1 MPSEMP
7 YMKYKLLA
15 VIILLGVLIPPLSH
29 AQTFPGPYPLFQLSQ
44 NQHQSLEMAVEKIKR
59 QTGGRIL
66 SAKTIGKANRRVH
79 VIKVLLPSGKVRIY
93 KVASR

>member
-1 MPSEMP
+1 
-7 YMKYKLLA
+7 
-15 VIILLGVLIPPLSH
+15 
-29 AQTFPGPYPLFQLSQ
+29 
-44 NQHQSLEMAVEKIKR
+44 MAVEKIKR